1 MARSCARGIILT
13 STIED
18 TTMDSTD
25 KAELLK
31 ILAQRSFWIAETRLS
46 AGGTSDYYIDCRTTT
61 LSGRGGRLA
70 GIAILDLIRATG
82 LEPKAVGGMT
92 LGADPVV
99 SNVTAASAWHA
110 NGISATGVLDGFLVR
125 KEKKAHGAGRQIEG
139 FCEPGAPVV
148 IVDDA
153 CTTGA
158 SLIAAIH
165 AAQEAEMRIIG
176 VVCVVEREEAGG
188 RPAVEAAAL
197 GAPFFSIFRAEE
209 VHAEY
214 VSLSAR

>member
-1 MARSCARGIILT
+1 
-13 STIED
+13 
-18 TTMDSTD
+18 MDFTD
-25 KAELLK
+25 RAELLR
-31 ILAQRSFWIAETRLS
+31 ILAQRSFRIAETRLS
-46 AGGTSDYYIDCRTTT
+46 AGCSSNYYIDCRTTT

-70 GIAILDLIRATG
+70 GMAILDLIHATS

-99 SNVTAASAWHA
+99 SNVTAASAWEA
-110 NGISATGVLDGFLVR
+110 KRDSVAGVLDGFLVR

-139 FCEPGAPVV
+139 FCEPGSPVV

-165 AAQEAEMRIIG
+165 AAQEAGMQG
-176 VVCVVEREEAGG
+176 VGVICLVEREEAGG
-188 RPAVEAAAL
+188 RAAVETAAL
-197 GAPFFSIFRAEE
+197 GAPFLSVFHAQE
-209 VHAEY
+209 VHDEY
-214 VSLSAR
+214 LASRVA

>member
-1 MARSCARGIILT
+1 
-13 STIED
+13 
-18 TTMDSTD
+18 MDFTGR
-25 KAELLK
+25 AELLNM
-31 ILAQRSFWIAETRLS
+31 LAHKSFRLAETRLS
-46 AGGTSDYYIDCRTTT
+46 AGAVSNYYIDCRATT

-70 GIAILDLIRATG
+70 GVAILDLIREKG
-82 LEPKAVGGMT
+82 LSPKAIGGMT

-99 SNVTAASAWHA
+99 SNVTAASAWRA
-110 NGISATGVLDGFLVR
+110 GDSPSATALDGFLVR

-165 AAQEAEMRIIG
+165 AAQEAGMLTVG
-176 VVCVVEREEAGG
+176 VICLVEREEASG
-188 RPAVEAAAL
+188 RAAVEAAAL
-197 GAPFFSIFRAEE
+197 GAPFFSVFRAQE
-209 VHAEY
+209 VYDEY
-214 VSLSAR
+214 RRAKTL